1 MLMMRRPHVVDE
13 KNLSHHCGESNGKLE
28 KIFSRSGVVFPER
41 KQERNS
47 RENLHLQDDAENRHF
62 TAAKDSHRSDWQRD
76 RYRAADGIVSAG
88 KSPPA
93 FRRFAPYSCTAPRML
108 IEGRANDFTTVAL

>member
-1 MLMMRRPHVVDE
+1 MRRPHVVDV
-13 KNLSHHCGESNGKLE
+13 KNLCHHCGESNGKLE

-62 TAAKDSHRSDWQRD
+62 TAAKYSSRSGWNETD
-76 RYRAADGIVSAG
+76 IVPLAELC
-88 KSPPA
+88 PREN
-93 FRRFAPYSCTAPRML
+93 RRPLSVVLRPILARHLEC
-108 IEGRANDFTTVAL
+108 